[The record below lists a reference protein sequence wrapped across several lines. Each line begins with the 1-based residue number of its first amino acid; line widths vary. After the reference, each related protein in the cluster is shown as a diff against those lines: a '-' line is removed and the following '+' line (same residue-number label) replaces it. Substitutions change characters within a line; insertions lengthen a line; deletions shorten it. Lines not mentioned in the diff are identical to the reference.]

1 MGIHFSSGSDR
12 TMGISR
18 NKGERYRR
26 SPRHGALLIVGWMAI
41 GTAAC
46 GGATAVSSVAEGPSP
61 VKCPVTLTGP
71 SAAMT
76 AAGGTGTIAVTTQP
90 ECAWIAKAEASWI
103 LELAPTSGQGSAEVH
118 FQAAPNPDAVA
129 RQAMV
134 TVSDH
139 RLQVTQ
145 EPAECRFSLAIAS
158 TSMGPAG
165 GANTASVTA
174 PKGCRWEVTSSAPW
188 LTFTSGAA
196 GDGNGSV
203 GFRAAANTGGPRTG
217 VLAIGDQT
225 VTITQ
230 QGAPTVP
237 SPGPVRP
244 PSPSPQPAPS
254 PDPSPSPIPPP
265 APAQCDYAIQPATQT
280 VGPEAGAGSPIAV
293 STGAECAWT
302 AVSNSS
308 WIAVTSGPGGTGNGT
323 ATFRVDQNSGGSRSG
338 TLTIGGRTFT
348 VTQSA
353 SCSFSIDPTSYSAPA
368 SGGSGNTVAV
378 SAPAGC
384 AWTAANAPSWIAV
397 TSGASGTGAGTVTF
411 TVNRNDGGA
420 RTASMTV
427 AGQTFTVSQAGA
439 CTYSIDPTRLTVDR
453 RGVKDGTV
461 TVTTAAGCSWTAVSS
476 ANWIDIKS
484 ADRGAGSS
492 VVKFLVDEN
501 KGDAR
506 TGTMTIAG
514 RTFTVEQSSNGR

>member
-1 MGIHFSSGSDR
+1 
-12 TMGISR
+12 
-18 NKGERYRR
+18 
-26 SPRHGALLIVGWMAI
+26 
-41 GTAAC
+41 
-46 GGATAVSSVAEGPSP
+46 
-61 VKCPVTLTGP
+61 
-71 SAAMT
+71 
-76 AAGGTGTIAVTTQP
+76 
-90 ECAWIAKAEASWI
+90 
-103 LELAPTSGQGSAEVH
+103 
-118 FQAAPNPDAVA
+118 
-129 RQAMV
+129 
-134 TVSDH
+134 
-139 RLQVTQ
+139 
-145 EPAECRFSLAIAS
+145 
-158 TSMGPAG
+158 
-165 GANTASVTA
+165 
-174 PKGCRWEVTSSAPW
+174 
-188 LTFTSGAA
+188 
-196 GDGNGSV
+196 
-203 GFRAAANTGGPRTG
+203 
-217 VLAIGDQT
+217 
-225 VTITQ
+225 
-230 QGAPTVP
+230 
-237 SPGPVRP
+237 
-244 PSPSPQPAPS
+244 
-254 PDPSPSPIPPP
+254 
-265 APAQCDYAIQPATQT
+265 

-492 VVKFLVDEN
+492 VVKFQVDEN